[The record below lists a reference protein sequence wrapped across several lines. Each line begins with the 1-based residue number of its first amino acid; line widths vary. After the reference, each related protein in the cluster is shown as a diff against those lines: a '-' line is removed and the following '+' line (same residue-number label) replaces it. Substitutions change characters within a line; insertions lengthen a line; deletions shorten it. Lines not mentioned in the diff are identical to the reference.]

1 MRLDAHQAPDC
12 NYSIN
17 LPNDYK
23 GLLKPAP
30 QGASGDMLPP
40 ALYSNFYFLF
50 AFLDFV
56 VRYRFCR
63 DAVAFGDSRKQ
74 IEKMLVHRCRR
85 NQIALG
91 EVL

>member
-40 ALYSNFYFLF
+40 ALYLNFYFLF
-50 AFLDFV
+50 SFFDFV

-74 IEKMLVHRCRR
+74 IEKMFVHRCRR
-85 NQIALG
+85 D
-91 EVL
+91 